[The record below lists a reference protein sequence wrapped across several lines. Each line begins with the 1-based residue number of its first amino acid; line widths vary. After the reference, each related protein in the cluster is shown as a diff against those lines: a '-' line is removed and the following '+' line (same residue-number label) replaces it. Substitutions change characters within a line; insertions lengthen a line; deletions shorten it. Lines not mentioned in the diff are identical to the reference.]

1 MAQPSFEFALGRI
14 SVLSTH
20 LLSASQ
26 LRRIAEA
33 GSTKEA
39 QKLLLETG
47 YGENAATEQELATGE
62 IDFIIRGQLQL
73 TRKRIKE
80 LTPDPELTGLFLL
93 PVDTHNIKALLKA
106 RLLGISADEIL
117 RDGGNFPLDTLKDM
131 IQTKYYEDLPPV
143 YCDTLNE
150 IEAELGREADPLVF
164 SAMVDGAMFRHAK
177 AVMDEKHEKGF
188 IRAYFSLWADFQ
200 NTLSLIRAQNLHW
213 ELSQLRLVLV
223 DAGEIPRTVFE
234 ECLDTPP
241 EQLGAR
247 LNQGAHGADLVQ
259 AINEFAQTGELGII
273 ARRMQEGKMQIIRL
287 AKWETDSLGPIVGYL
302 FAREAE
308 AEALRLILGLLPA
321 ALKQSCL
328 KSTHKIAKL
337 GRKDMDK
344 NKIAVVGDPSS
355 VMIFKAV
362 GFDVFY
368 EQEPDQIKR
377 RLHTLADEGYV
388 VIYITEMAASLA
400 ADVIDEYATATFPAI
415 IPIPAGSKSL
425 GLGMKRVKENVEK
438 AVGADILFK
447 EG

>member
-62 IDFIIRGQLQL
+62 IDLIIRGQLQL

-106 RLLGISADEIL
+106 RLLGTSADEIL

-131 IQTKYYEDLPPV
+131 IQTKYYEDMPPV
-143 YCDTLNE
+143 YRDTLNE
-150 IEAELGREADPLVF
+150 IESELGREADPLVF

-177 AVMDEKHEKGF
+177 AIMDAKHEKGF

-223 DAGEIPRTVFE
+223 DAGEIPWTVFE

-259 AINEFAQTGELGII
+259 AINEFAQTGDLGII

-302 FAREAE
+302 YAREVE
-308 AEALRLILGLLPA
+308 AEALRLIFGALAGGFEAELP
-321 ALKQSCL
+321 
-328 KSTHKIAKL
+328 
-337 GRKDMDK
+337 
-344 NKIAVVGDPSS
+344 
-355 VMIFKAV
+355 
-362 GFDVFY
+362 
-368 EQEPDQIKR
+368 E
-377 RLHTLADEGYV
+377 
-388 VIYITEMAASLA
+388 IYT
-400 ADVIDEYATATFPAI
+400 
-415 IPIPAGSKSL
+415 
-425 GLGMKRVKENVEK
+425 
-438 AVGADILFK
+438 
-447 EG
+447 